1 MTQACHVVHRNLA
14 SRRCDYSKDLSQA
27 AIFAPLFLPPSPP
40 FDSFSPNPPFRPP
53 LSPAFTAWMRVSK
66 RTHDTWRTVHGYSPE
81 FLRLL
86 SSMFAERDGLEG
98 AASSTGSSRRRVAT
112 LISVGNFALSRRIQ
126 PRPPLITRLPPLRVG
141 SSDGTDIRPPAIF
154 THPLGRT
161 FLNRSTVN

>member
-1 MTQACHVVHRNLA
+1 MRLFQRSLA
-14 SRRCDYSKDLSQA
+14 SGYLRSALPSPFLPFRLIFSQSSLST
-27 AIFAPLFLPPSPP
+27 LSRPPSPRGCEFRNARTIP
-40 FDSFSPNPPFRPP
+40 GGRPP
-53 LSPAFTAWMRVSK
+53 
-66 RTHDTWRTVHGYSPE
+66 VHGYSPE

>member
-1 MTQACHVVHRNLA
+1 MRLFQRSLA
-14 SRRCDYSKDLSQA
+14 SGYLRSAL
-27 AIFAPLFLPPSPP
+27 PSPSSP
-40 FDSFSPNPPFRPP
+40 FDSFSPNPPFRPS
-53 LSPAFTAWMRVSK
+53 LARLHRVDASFE
-66 RTHDTWRTVHGYSPE
+66 THARYLADRPRLSPE